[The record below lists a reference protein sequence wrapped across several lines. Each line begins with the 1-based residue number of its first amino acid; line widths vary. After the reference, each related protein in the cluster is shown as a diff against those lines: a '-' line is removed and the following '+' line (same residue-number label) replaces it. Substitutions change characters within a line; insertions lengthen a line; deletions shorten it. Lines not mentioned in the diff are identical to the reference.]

1 MSEFAREYGL
11 EYDDIIN
18 GHVHLCYEKP
28 VDETAD
34 AFKNLLEYFGYS
46 AFNIASIPI
55 SYSVTHNINTFYCKS
70 KLSPNIYASAG
81 LYYEKGMT
89 DVQNEFLRQA
99 KLYRAMGADGYKML
113 DGKISQYRKT
123 GLKLNDPVFD
133 KFYAYA
139 EENSIPILSHV
150 ADPAYFWDKSKMS
163 EYFLSR
169 GWYVE
174 PHEPTLEEIRG
185 WVSDTLEK
193 FPDITMVLA
202 HFYFMSDDLDRAAKM
217 FEKYPNLCFD
227 ITPGGEMFVKFTEK
241 YDEARAFFKQY
252 SKRIIYGTDLYNSF
266 NKVTNFA
273 ANRDWQARS
282 FLEKSEPLFMT
293 NLSENPIR
301 PLALEKD
308 TMYDICKGNFMRIY
322 GEAPIGVDKALVC
335 DEAERILKDYPHI
348 SDLEKQNVLTAVN
361 YFKG

>member
-1 MSEFAREYGL
+1 MSEFAKEYSL
-11 EYDDIIN
+11 KYDNIIN
-18 GHVHLCYEKP
+18 GHAHLCFEKP
-28 VDETAD
+28 VEETAD

-46 AFNIASIPI
+46 ALNIASIPI

-123 GLKLNDPVFD
+123 GLKLNDSVFD

-139 EENSIPILSHV
+139 EENRIPILSHV
-150 ADPAYFWDKSKMS
+150 ADPSTYWDKSKMS
-163 EYFLSR
+163 EYALSR

-174 PHEPTLEEIRG
+174 PHEPSIEQLRS
-185 WVSDTLEK
+185 WVTDTLEK

-217 FEKYPNLCFD
+217 FEKYPNLYFD
-227 ITPGGEMFVKFTEK
+227 ITPGGEMFVSFTNN
-241 YDEARAFFKQY
+241 YDESRAFFKQY
-252 SKRIIYGTDLYNSF
+252 SKRIIYGTDLYNGF

-273 ANRDWQARS
+273 GNRDWQARS
-282 FLEKSEPLFMT
+282 FLEKSEPFMT
-293 NLSENPIR
+293 TLSEKPIR
-301 PLALEKD
+301 PLALED
-308 TMYDICKGNFMRIY
+308 DVMNDIFKGNFLRIY
-322 GEAPIGVDKALVC
+322 GNTPINVDKALVA
-335 DEAERILKDYPHI
+335 DEAERIIKDYPDI
-348 SDLEKQNVLTAVN
+348 SELEKENIITSIK